1 MLNQQKKKRMKPI
14 SLFGRLVSL
23 ENLIGK
29 APGVLDDRYNLI
41 LHIIFLRDGI
51 SNVQLWHMN
60 YWEARLIFMLVV
72 LIFVFL
78 IMTILLH

>member
-29 APGVLDDRYNLI
+29 APGVLDDR
-41 LHIIFLRDGI
+41 DGI
-51 SNVQLWHMN
+51 SNVQLWYMN